1 MVLSIP
7 TLIFGTT
14 YKPEEKRIV
23 EALCPQIIKTKEDPD
38 GNAYPD
44 RMQIKLHRS
53 TDDSNKPAA
62 GVYTDTRKPV
72 EINNFDDLID
82 AIPKGTMVR
91 VIFTPR
97 VWFVSGK
104 FGVSLSVKQVQIKP
118 SASSRLT
125 ECAFSGSAPPSSEV
139 SEEEKQVA
147 NSDEEVADSDE
158 EVADSGEEVE
168 EVVAEEESD

>member
-1 MVLSIP
+1 MLLTELVIRIIRKWSHNGLINGKGVYDRLISHGVEYSNI
-7 TLIFGTT
+7 IFGTT

-23 EALCPQIIKTKEDPD
+23 EALMSTNYKTKEDPD

-82 AIPKGTMVR
+82 AIPKVQ
-91 VIFTPR
+91 
-97 VWFVSGK
+97 WYAL
-104 FGVSLSVKQVQIKP
+104 SLHQEYG
-118 SASSRLT
+118 RNL
-125 ECAFSGSAPPSSEV
+125 
-139 SEEEKQVA
+139 
-147 NSDEEVADSDE
+147 
-158 EVADSGEEVE
+158 
-168 EVVAEEESD
+168 ESLVFL